1 MFKKLLLLFIIGH
14 SEYCKAYNITNDF
27 NGLTEQKILERNSR
41 ANLVSFEPLGE
52 HIQVGLDYLMPF
64 IKVPIVRKVD
74 IYGNEPAL
82 ININTAAIISTGL
95 LATSSA
101 LISFIFRRYVVLGRE
116 ATSSEHR
123 RRSDKDFE
131 QELWSV
137 LNNFKLVYTN
147 SSGSRVDTS
156 LSGLFDTINETFQK
170 NGIDLSSCIQKTICI
185 RLQLSASRVSEG
197 NSSGIDKIIDGL
209 MGIKWFRSFLRH
221 TTLKDVFDFKEV
233 SKKQYDD
240 SYPNYCDKKYPH
252 CKWSVPEDNIMELI
266 STYLKFT

>member
-1 MFKKLLLLFIIGH
+1 MFKNLFLLFVIGY
-14 SEYCKAYNITNDF
+14 SEYCKAYNNTTYDF
-27 NGLTEQKILERNSR
+27 NGLTERKSR

-82 ININTAAIISTGL
+82 ININTAAIVSTGL

-123 RRSDKDFE
+123 RRSDNDFE
-131 QELWSV
+131 QELWSI

-170 NGIDLSSCIQKTICI
+170 NGIDLSSCIQKAICI
-185 RLQLSASRVSEG
+185 RLQLSADRVNEG
-197 NSSGIDKIIDGL
+197 NSSGVDKIIDGL

-221 TTLKDVFDFKEV
+221 TTLKDVLDLKEV
-233 SKKQYDD
+233 SSFSNKQYDD
-240 SYPNYCDKKYPH
+240 KYPIYCDNKYPH
-252 CKWSVPEDNIMELI
+252 CKWSAPEDNIVELV